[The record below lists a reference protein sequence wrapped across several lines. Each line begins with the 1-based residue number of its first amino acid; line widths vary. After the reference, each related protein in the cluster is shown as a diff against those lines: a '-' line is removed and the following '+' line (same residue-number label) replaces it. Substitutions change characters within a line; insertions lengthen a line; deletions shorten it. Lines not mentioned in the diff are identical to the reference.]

1 MMKQKTLI
9 LLCDNYP
16 LSAREFFIDDE
27 MRVIA
32 QRVEKESLSG
42 LC

>member
-32 QRVEKESLSG
+32 QRVEKELLSG
-42 LC
+42 LY